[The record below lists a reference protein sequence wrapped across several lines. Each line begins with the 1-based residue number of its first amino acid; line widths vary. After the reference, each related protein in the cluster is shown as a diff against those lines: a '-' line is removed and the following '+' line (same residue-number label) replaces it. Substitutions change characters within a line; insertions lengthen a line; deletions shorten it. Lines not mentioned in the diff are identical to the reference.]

1 MIEVKDLTKYY
12 GSFAAIQALN
22 FEVADGEIVGFL
34 GPNAA
39 GKTTTLKILAGYM
52 PPTSGTAAVHGFDC
66 VTQSLAARKS
76 LGYLPE
82 TVPLYPDLT
91 VSQFLDF
98 AGQAKGLDHR
108 QRRLEVDRAIDDC
121 SLEEVRNTLVA
132 VLSKG
137 FRQRV
142 GLAQALLGRPPL
154 LILDEPTIGLD
165 PAQIVEIR
173 ELIRQLA
180 GDHTVI
186 LSSHILPEVSQLCQR
201 VIIINRG
208 QIVASDTPANLT
220 HQLNRDARVH
230 LSVEGPEAEVQAAIQ
245 AVPGVKTVQ
254 GLGKGIFTLEAD
266 LDLEVRPELARCIVQ
281 RGWDLLELKTQE
293 FTLEDVFINLV
304 TEEEQDPGHAQEN
317 YLTAEAQ
324 RTQRKDF

>member
-1 MIEVKDLTKYY
+1 MIAVKDLTKYY
-12 GSFAAIQALN
+12 GSFAAIQNLN

-52 PPTSGTAAVHGFDC
+52 PPTTGSASVHGFDC
-66 VTQSLAARKS
+66 VSQSLLARKS

-91 VSQFLDF
+91 VTQFLDF
-98 AGQAKGLDHR
+98 AAQAKGLDRR
-108 QRRLEVDRAIDDC
+108 QRSLEVDRAIGDC
-121 SLEEVRNTLVA
+121 SLEEVKNTLVA
-132 VLSKG
+132 ILSKG

-220 HQLNRDARVH
+220 HQLNREARLH
-230 LSVEGPEAEVQAAIQ
+230 LLVKGPVPEIQDVLQ
-245 AVPGVKTVQ
+245 AVPGVKTVRGQ
-254 GLGKGIFTLEAD
+254 ENGAFALEAD
-266 LDLEVRPELARCIVQ
+266 LDSEIRPELARCIVQ
-281 RGWDLLELKTQE
+281 HGWDLLELKTQE

-304 TEEEQDPGHAQEN
+304 TEEEQAS
-317 YLTAEAQ
+317 
-324 RTQRKDF
+324 

>member
-1 MIEVKDLTKYY
+1 MIVVKDLTKYY
-12 GSFAAIQALN
+12 GSFAAIQNLN

-52 PPTSGTAAVHGFDC
+52 PPTSGFAAVHGYDC
-66 VTQSLAARKS
+66 VTQSLSARKS

-82 TVPLYPDLT
+82 TVPLYPDLSVT
-91 VSQFLDF
+91 QFLDF
-98 AGQAKGLDHR
+98 AAQAKGLDHR
-108 QRRLEVDRAIDDC
+108 QRRLEVDRAMGDC
-121 SLEEVRNTLVA
+121 SLEEVKNALVG

-220 HQLNRDARVH
+220 HQLNRDARLH
-230 LSVEGPEAEVQAAIQ
+230 LMVRGPVPEVQAALQ
-245 AVPGVKTVQ
+245 AVPGVKTVRGQ
-254 GLGKGIFTLEAD
+254 EDGTFTLEAD
-266 LDLEVRPELARCIVQ
+266 LDSEVRPELARCVVQ
-281 RGWDLLELKTQE
+281 KGWDLLELKTQE

-304 TEEEQDPGHAQEN
+304 TEEEQVS
-317 YLTAEAQ
+317 
-324 RTQRKDF
+324 

>member
-1 MIEVKDLTKYY
+1 MIAVKDLTKYY
-12 GSFAAIQALN
+12 GSCAAIQNLN

-52 PPTSGTAAVHGFDC
+52 PPTSGFAAVHGYDC
-66 VTQSLAARKS
+66 VTQSLSARKS

-82 TVPLYPDLT
+82 TVPLYPDLSVT
-91 VSQFLDF
+91 QFLDF
-98 AGQAKGLDHR
+98 AAQAKGLDHR
-108 QRRLEVDRAIDDC
+108 QRRLEVDRAIGDC
-121 SLEEVRNTLVA
+121 SLEEVKNALVG

-220 HQLNRDARVH
+220 HQLNQDARLH
-230 LSVEGPEAEVQAAIQ
+230 LMVRGPVPEVQAALQ
-245 AVPGVKTVQ
+245 AVPGVKTVRGQ
-254 GLGKGIFTLEAD
+254 ENGTFTLEAD
-266 LDLEVRPELARCIVQ
+266 LDSEVRPELARCVVQ
-281 RGWDLLELKTQE
+281 KGWDLLELKTQE

-304 TEEEQDPGHAQEN
+304 TEEEHVS
-317 YLTAEAQ
+317 
-324 RTQRKDF
+324 

>member
-1 MIEVKDLTKYY
+1 MPMIAVKDLTKYY

-52 PPTSGTAAVHGFDC
+52 APTSGTAAVHGFDC

-91 VSQFLDF
+91 VNQFLDF
-98 AGQAKGLDHR
+98 AGQAKGLDQR

-121 SLEEVRNTLVA
+121 SLEEVKTTLIA

-201 VIIINRG
+201 VMIINRG

-220 HQLNRDARVH
+220 HQLNREARVH
-230 LSVEGPEAEVQAAIQ
+230 LSVQGPTAEVQAAIA

-254 GLGKGIFTLEAD
+254 GPGDGTFTLEAD
-266 LDLEVRPELARCIVQ
+266 LDSEVRPELARCIVQ
-281 RGWDLLELKTQE
+281 RGWDLLEMKTQE
-293 FTLEDVFINLV
+293 FTLEDVFMNLV
-304 TEEEQDPGHAQEN
+304 TEEEH
-317 YLTAEAQ
+317 LAEVPLIN
-324 RTQRKDF
+324 R

>member
-1 MIEVKDLTKYY
+1 MIVVKDLTKYY
-12 GSFAAIQALN
+12 GSFAAIQNLN

-52 PPTSGTAAVHGFDC
+52 PPTSGFASVQGYDC
-66 VTQSLAARKS
+66 VTQSLSARKS

-91 VSQFLDF
+91 VTQFLDF
-98 AGQAKGLDHR
+98 AAQAKGLDHR
-108 QRRLEVDRAIDDC
+108 QRRLEVDRAIGDC
-121 SLEEVRNTLVA
+121 SLEEVKNALVG

-220 HQLNRDARVH
+220 HQLNRDARLH
-230 LSVEGPEAEVQAAIQ
+230 LMVRGPVPEVQAALQ
-245 AVPGVKTVQ
+245 AVPGVKTVRGQ
-254 GLGKGIFTLEAD
+254 ENGTFTLEAD
-266 LDLEVRPELARCIVQ
+266 LDSEVRPELARCVIQ

-304 TEEEQDPGHAQEN
+304 TEEEHVSGASLSP
-317 YLTAEAQ
+317 
-324 RTQRKDF
+324 

>member
-1 MIEVKDLTKYY
+1 MPMIAVKDLTKFY
-12 GSFAAIQALN
+12 GSVAAIRDLT

-39 GKTTTLKILAGYM
+39 GKSTTLKILAGYM
-52 PPTSGTAAVHGFDC
+52 PPTSGSASVGGFDC
-66 VTQSLAARKS
+66 VTQSLPARKS

-91 VSQFLDF
+91 VTQFLNF
-98 AGQAKGLDHR
+98 AAQAKGLDR
-108 QRRLEVDRAIDDC
+108 DQRRREVDRALGDC
-121 SLEEVRNTLVA
+121 SLDEVKNSLIA

-220 HQLNRDARVH
+220 HQLNREARLQVM
-230 LSVEGPEAEVQAAIQ
+230 VKGPETEVLSALQ
-245 AVPGVKTVQ
+245 AVPGVKSALVQ
-254 GLGKGIFTLEAD
+254 PGGAFILEAD
-266 LDLEVRPELARCIVQ
+266 LDSEVRPDLARCIVQ
-281 RGWDLLELKTQE
+281 RGWDLMEMKAQE

-304 TEEEQDPGHAQEN
+304 TEEEQVVEPS
-317 YLTAEAQ
+317 L
-324 RTQRKDF
+324 

>member
-1 MIEVKDLTKYY
+1 MIAVKDLTKYY
-12 GSFAAIQALN
+12 GSFAAIQNLN

-39 GKTTTLKILAGYM
+39 GKTTTLKILAGFM
-52 PPTSGTAAVHGFDC
+52 PPTSGTAAVHGYDC
-66 VTQSLAARKS
+66 VSQSLAARKS

-98 AGQAKGLDHR
+98 AAQAKGLDR
-108 QRRLEVDRAIDDC
+108 GQRRLEVDRAMEDC

-201 VIIINRG
+201 VMIINRG

-220 HQLNRDARVH
+220 HQLNRDARIH
-230 LSVEGPEAEVQAAIQ
+230 LAVKGPVPEVQTALQ
-245 AVPGVKTVQ
+245 AVPGVKAVRGQEDGT
-254 GLGKGIFTLEAD
+254 FTLEAD
-266 LDLEVRPELARCIVQ
+266 LDSEVRPELARCIVQ

-293 FTLEDVFINLV
+293 FTLEDVFMNLV
-304 TEEEQDPGHAQEN
+304 TEEDQFFV
-317 YLTAEAQ
+317 TAS
-324 RTQRKDF
+324 F